1 MDVDSYMGVVAPFAG
16 SFAPRNWMICNGQQM
31 SISQNQTLYA
41 LLGTTYGGDG
51 VNTFWL
57 PNLGGRAGIGQ
68 NANYPLGAQAGTE
81 HTTLTTAQMPIHSH
95 GAIAE
100 ATVLLQQSG
109 NAASASQ
116 ATTSDTLAQS
126 VGVAGR
132 DAVTV
137 QIYGPAPGSVQ
148 LPAQGQ
154 LNVTLAVA
162 GGSLPVS
169 ILQPYLALNQCI
181 CTVGVFPSRN

>member
-16 SFAPRNWMICNGQQM
+16 NFAPKNWMTCNGQQ
-31 SISQNQTLYA
+31 IGIAQNQALFA

-51 VNTFWL
+51 VNTFCL
-57 PNLGGRAGIGQ
+57 PNLGGRAGLGQ
-68 NANYPLGAQAGTE
+68 NASYPLGAVAGTE
-81 HTTLTTAQMPIHSH
+81 QTTLLTGNLPMHTH
-95 GAIAE
+95 GATAE
-100 ATVLLQQSG
+100 ATVLLQESSS
-109 NAASASQ
+109 AASTSQ

-126 VGVAGR
+126 VGAAGR

-154 LNVTLAVA
+154 LNVTLATA

-169 ILQPYLALNQCI
+169 ILQPYLALTQCI
-181 CTVGVFPSRN
+181 CAVGIFPSRN